1 MKFVIN
7 LPRAARQLFTLA
19 LLVTGMM
26 FLSAAQAN
34 AQTSGVCTSVSSP
47 PGADAAVFE
56 VEGKITAYDRTN
68 RTVSVNGMTFSIP
81 ATLLVKT
88 ADLDAPVGN
97 ITFEALTDPAA
108 ESSRSI
114 IGGSTRSSGI
124 TTSSAKETG
133 GNCVT
138 FVADSVFIEI
148 AENVLVGALS
158 DVDVTGGSFRVNGA
172 LVRMNPDS
180 RWPAEITDIGGN
192 AITLD
197 KLAGFEGTLVTAEG
211 YFDATA
217 NTLFAVAVETEVVQQ
232 APGKDGVAITR
243 TEGRTGSRELRVEGV
258 NTRNSQGQMA
268 ATVDVHAGVMNATA
282 TGCAGSRL
290 GSAQVLADGTWS
302 FRQRNIAT
310 IPTTV
315 CAVSPLGGVAQRA
328 VTISQ

>member
-1 MKFVIN
+1 MKLVIN
-7 LPRAARQLFTLA
+7 CHRAARKLFTLA
-19 LLVTGMM
+19 LLVTGLM

-34 AQTSGVCTSVSSP
+34 AQTAPCVPVSHA
-47 PGADAAVFE
+47 PGAEAAVFE

-81 ATLLVKT
+81 ANLLVKT

-97 ITFEALTDPAA
+97 ITFEALTDPSA

-114 IGGSTRSSGI
+114 IGGSTRSSGV
-124 TTSSAKETG
+124 TTSSTTATG
-133 GNCVT
+133 GNCIS
-138 FVADSVFIEI
+138 FVADSVYIEI
-148 AENVLVGALS
+148 AENVLVGVLS
-158 DVDVTGGSFRVNGA
+158 DVDVAGGSFRVNGA
-172 LVRMNPDS
+172 LVRMNPDA

-197 KLAGFEGTLVTAEG
+197 KLAGFEGTLATAEG

-232 APGKDGVAITR
+232 QPGKDGVAITR
-243 TEGRTGSRELRVEGV
+243 TEGRTGNRELRVEGV

-290 GSAQVLADGTWS
+290 GSATVLADGTWA

-328 VTISQ
+328 VTITN

>member
-1 MKFVIN
+1 MKFN
-7 LPRAARQLFTLA
+7 ATPSRTSRKFLKLGLLMAA
-19 LLVTGMM
+19 MM
-26 FLSAAQAN
+26 FMAAVQAN
-34 AQTSGVCTSVSSP
+34 AQAPCTPVSHA
-47 PGADAAVFE
+47 PGAEAAVFE

-81 ATLLVKT
+81 STLLVKT
-88 ADLDAPVGN
+88 IDLDTPGN

-108 ESSRSI
+108 EASRSI
-114 IGGSTRSSGI
+114 IGGSTRSSGV
-124 TTSSAKETG
+124 TTSSTTATG
-133 GNCVT
+133 GNCIS

-148 AENVLVGALS
+148 AENVLSGVLT
-158 DVDVTGGSFRVNGA
+158 DVNVAGGSFRVNGA

-192 AITLD
+192 PITLD
-197 KLAGFEGTLVTAEG
+197 KLAGFEGTLATAEG

-232 APGKDGVAITR
+232 QAGKDGVAITR
-243 TEGRTGSRELRVEGV
+243 TEGRTGDRELRVEGV

-268 ATVDVHAGVMNATA
+268 ATVDVHAGVMNSTA

-290 GSAQVLADGTWS
+290 GSATVLADGTWS

-328 VTISQ
+328 VTITQ